1 MTHSSGVVRPSAFK
15 SAGHACDG
23 SRDRESHLGRNWSM
37 RNEVSKTKIEAN
49 PNSLRIPIY
58 VIRSGKRGLTI
69 TCADSKHG
77 FKVGTSPEQ
86 LEKFRA
92 KIENL
97 FVELVEK
104 RVSTL

>member
-1 MTHSSGVVRPSAFK
+1 
-15 SAGHACDG
+15 
-23 SRDRESHLGRNWSM
+23 M
-37 RNEVSKTKIEAN
+37 RIETSKTKIEVN

-58 VIRSGKRGLTI
+58 VIRSGKTGLTI

-86 LEKFRA
+86 LRKFRA
-92 KIENL
+92 KLESL

>member
-1 MTHSSGVVRPSAFK
+1 
-15 SAGHACDG
+15 
-23 SRDRESHLGRNWSM
+23 M
-37 RNEVSKTKIEAN
+37 RNETSKTKIEAN

-58 VIRSGKRGLTI
+58 VFRAGRTGLTI

-77 FKVGTSPEQ
+77 FKVGTTDAQ
-86 LEKFRA
+86 LQKFRA
-92 KIENL
+92 KLESL